1 MSQSVSEVFPN
12 TPDPL
17 NIESCG
23 LLLCL
28 PSSNENATSARVHC
42 QRQWTG
48 HSIRFSATHPLVLL
62 HDTNRF
68 NDTSLVL
75 MADAWGVRAAHKNS
89 CLGGI
94 VAKTLLYWKYC
105 CFVFCF
111 CSTLRSPDVHVGKLM
126 NLIQLTHVYFG
137 QFSV

>member
-75 MADAWGVRAAHKNS
+75 MADAWGTPPNNLSTAVQIERWTSSNLTAAAAMKDS
-89 CLGGI
+89 STRSLTK
-94 VAKTLLYWKYC
+94 VTTLTNEPLAMLATYITW
-105 CFVFCF
+105 
-111 CSTLRSPDVHVGKLM
+111 
-126 NLIQLTHVYFG
+126 
-137 QFSV
+137 